1 MHHVTSPMPTAVGTA
16 VAIGMLPFYV
26 VMRQYWG
33 AAGLAVASTVAILIY
48 VFLLGWLQYR
58 HFRREAL
65 LKGGTLENAPG
76 MLDAALRLG
85 LAAAAAIAAGL
96 ALRSLLLGLLPDVR
110 LWAVLV
116 RGSVLGLV
124 GIGSYIAVARW
135 LGVRELVEIE
145 QALLHKLRP
154 TRLTAP

>member
-1 MHHVTSPMPTAVGTA
+1 
-16 VAIGMLPFYV
+16 MLPFYV
-26 VMRQYWG
+26 IMRQYWG

-58 HFRREAL
+58 HFRREML
-65 LKGGTLENAPG
+65 LKGGTLEDAPS

-85 LAAAAAIAAGL
+85 LAAAVAITAGL
-96 ALRSLLLGLLPDVR
+96 TLRSLLLDLLPDVR
-110 LWAVLV
+110 LWAILV

-124 GIGSYIAVARW
+124 GMGSYIAVARW

-145 QALLHKLRP
+145 RVLLHKIRP
-154 TRLTAP
+154 TRMSAS